1 MREPGTLK
9 HRKEPNGGRSETE
22 TWKRAPRADYKKMNR
37 GVLQGEQPE
46 VGNSLLMV
54 TPPGSPLPVT
64 HANDPSD
71 EAKTLPDTNV
81 SPHAQ
86 STPFRDHLADIP

>member
-1 MREPGTLK
+1 MAQRPG
-9 HRKEPNGGRSETE
+9 KEYKSRLEDEQRSAT
-22 TWKRAPRADYKKMNR
+22 YI
-37 GVLQGEQPE
+37 QGEQPE

-64 HANDPSD
+64 HLPN

-81 SPHAQ
+81 TPHARNALTETT
-86 STPFRDHLADIP
+86 SLVYIMVLSAALRHKGGHHLL